1 MDMHRTFKKET
12 VLGDQDEKEDQE
24 DEEIIRAG
32 DPSAQS
38 PGSNQGQKQKKKG
51 DSFIWTFLIQPV
63 HEDERKS

>member
-1 MDMHRTFKKET
+1 MPYERYEYTRLNSIRTDMDMHRTFKKET

-38 PGSNQGQKQKKKG
+38 PGSNQG
-51 DSFIWTFLIQPV
+51 
-63 HEDERKS
+63 